1 MEKLKYTNSFLAK
14 INTEKINKN
23 EIVYLQQSR
32 ERDVGGKRITFEG
45 TQIYTEVLRGK
56 EAFPLAI
63 YSPKTENKITYKC
76 TCSCLYMNICMD
88 GLPWW
93 LRG

>member
-1 MEKLKYTNSFLAK
+1 MEKLKHKNSFLAK
-14 INTEKINKN
+14 INTEKINN

-32 ERDVGGKRITFEG
+32 ERDVGGKRTTFEG
-45 TQIYTEVLRGK
+45 TLIYTEVLRGK

-63 YSPKTENKITYKC
+63 YSPKTEKKITHKC

-88 GLPWW
+88 PGW